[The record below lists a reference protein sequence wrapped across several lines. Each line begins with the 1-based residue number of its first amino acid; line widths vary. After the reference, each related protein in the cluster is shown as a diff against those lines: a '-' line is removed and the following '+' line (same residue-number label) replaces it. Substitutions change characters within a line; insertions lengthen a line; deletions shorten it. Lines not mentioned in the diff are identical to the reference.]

1 MARGKVQL
9 RRIEN
14 PVHRQVT
21 FCKRRA
27 GLLKKARE
35 LSVLCDADIGIIIFS
50 AHGKLYDLATT
61 GTMEELIER
70 YKSASGEQ
78 ANGCGDQRMDPKQ
91 EAMVL
96 KQEINLLQKGL
107 RYIYG
112 NRANEHITVEELN
125 ALERYLE
132 IWMYNIRSAK
142 EGMLKAANE
151 ILQEKIVEQ
160 NGLIN
165 VAAGGSGYGGQ
176 LHTILRQRGLDP
188 ELLRPFVTPG
198 ALDPFAALAFTSR
211 SGISAFSRA
220 LPSSPPR
227 CPISDAASAL
237 PFTVAAL
244 GSDADLLDG
253 AFLSRLCRDAAAGRV
268 SVLVPDVP
276 TSAGLVEALGSGSGR
291 RVLCPVPDVVSL
303 REPPVVP
310 GFLAGLEAAGWVAVR
325 APAYITSWA
334 GRRCAEALVAAE
346 AAPPDAVVFTST
358 ADGQAT
364 VHRYSSAA
372 RGADSDTV
380 PGANI

>member
-78 ANGCGDQRMDPKQ
+78 ANACGDQRMDPKQ

-112 NRANEHITVEELN
+112 NRGNEHMTVEELN

-142 EGMLKAANE
+142 IMIQEIQALKSKASHTEGMLKAANE

-160 NGLIN
+160 NGLIDVGMM
-165 VAAGGSGYGGQ
+165 VADQQNGHFSKVPLIEEITNPLTILSGYS
-176 LHTILRQRGLDP
+176 TCRGS
-188 ELLRPFVTPG
+188 EMG
-198 ALDPFAALAFTSR
+198 
-211 SGISAFSRA
+211 
-220 LPSSPPR
+220 
-227 CPISDAASAL
+227 
-237 PFTVAAL
+237 
-244 GSDADLLDG
+244 
-253 AFLSRLCRDAAAGRV
+253 
-268 SVLVPDVP
+268 
-276 TSAGLVEALGSGSGR
+276 
-291 RVLCPVPDVVSL
+291 
-303 REPPVVP
+303 
-310 GFLAGLEAAGWVAVR
+310 
-325 APAYITSWA
+325 
-334 GRRCAEALVAAE
+334 
-346 AAPPDAVVFTST
+346 
-358 ADGQAT
+358 
-364 VHRYSSAA
+364 YSF
-372 RGADSDTV
+372 
-380 PGANI
+380 